1 MLTARQFS
9 VHWHSRPVLKGSS
22 CITIHKLG
30 RGTGRMTSP
39 FISVLLQSMIAM
51 VTMIAPATHEP
62 VVVVTDW
69 SVPDRGIESIGS
81 VIRRWGCYQSLWWRV
96 TLLRK
101 LLYCV
106 FFNELQGS
114 IWINPATSFSP
125 KAFSLCCTMSDGV
138 QYKKNFSLCSD
149 NRFRKKHRPLLPF
162 PCHFLAVVTPSEK
175 SQIDKV
181 VSSIVSLSIL
191 DHHIVCSVEPI
202 LNC

>member
-81 VIRRWGCYQSLWWRV
+81 VIRRWGCYQSL
-96 TLLRK
+96 
-101 LLYCV
+101 
-106 FFNELQGS
+106 
-114 IWINPATSFSP
+114 
-125 KAFSLCCTMSDGV
+125 
-138 QYKKNFSLCSD
+138 
-149 NRFRKKHRPLLPF
+149 
-162 PCHFLAVVTPSEK
+162 
-175 SQIDKV
+175 
-181 VSSIVSLSIL
+181 
-191 DHHIVCSVEPI
+191 
-202 LNC
+202 

>member
-1 MLTARQFS
+1 MLPAQQFS
-9 VHWHSRPVLKGSS
+9 VHWLDSRLGWGIPLCHHSQ
-22 CITIHKLG
+22 
-30 RGTGRMTSP
+30 TGERNGGGWLLP
-39 FISVLLQSMIAM
+39 LSVFFFNPWLPWLRMIAM
-51 VTMIAPATHEP
+51 VAMIAPATHEP

-69 SVPDRGIESIGS
+69 SVPDRCIEGIGS

-149 NRFRKKHRPLLPF
+149 NRFHRKPF
-162 PCHFLAVVTPSEK
+162 PYLIT
-175 SQIDKV
+175 IL
-181 VSSIVSLSIL
+181 SLL
-191 DHHIVCSVEPI
+191 
-202 LNC
+202 